1 MSDARNTEFGKH
13 LHRIRQDVF
22 NESLREFG
30 KRIGLSASY
39 IGKVENAEVGVPKRS
54 TVLEIA
60 ERLQMKPD
68 PLLLKA
74 GYVPD
79 NPQRGEDDEYLL
91 LLLGQLDDPQRAA
104 VRAYIEHVKDFD
116 VIRRPR
122 SS

>member
-1 MSDARNTEFGKH
+1 M
-13 LHRIRQDVF
+13 
-22 NESLREFG
+22 
-30 KRIGLSASY
+30 
-39 IGKVENAEVGVPKRS
+39 PKRS

-74 GYVPD
+74 GYVPH

-91 LLLGQLDDPQRAA
+91 LLLGQLDHPQRAA